1 MPAQGDGPAHNC
13 PHIHSMHA
21 VVPEPT
27 CLPACLPAGDPQNF
41 LRDLSTHGI
50 LMIVGFC
57 ICMPCGILAVALKN
71 LPFAMEHARLPL
83 ILHYT
88 HMFFMVSW
96 GRQEKGQGA

>member
-1 MPAQGDGPAHNC
+1 
-13 PHIHSMHA
+13 MHA